1 MKILFLSHRI
11 PWPIKD
17 GGALAIHNNLKGF
30 IDAGH
35 DVKLLCLNPNKDQ
48 TSLKN
53 VPDYFAKANPT
64 ALPVNTDLSAWA
76 AFKNLF
82 SKQSYHVIR
91 FYLPEF
97 AEALKTELRSHQY
110 EVVHMEG
117 AFIAQYTSLIRVH
130 SKACLV
136 LREHNVEYRI
146 WESMAR
152 MSGNQLKTMYL
163 NLLAARLQEYE
174 ESLWKQVDMIDA
186 ISPDDLVVFKQF
198 NPNSYLGGAGFE
210 LETYMRVKEKGEPKT
225 IFHLGSMDWLPNR
238 EAMGWLLNS
247 IWPEIHKSFPE
258 WKLFLAGKKMPREWM
273 RQGFNLRIEGEVESA
288 IAYMAQ
294 YQVMVVPLKSGSG
307 VRIKTIEAMALGKVV
322 ITTLVGLRGLD
333 LEHGKEV
340 LVANTPSEFVA
351 AIRFLEEN
359 PDQVEK
365 IGHAARLK
373 VQALYSNE
381 NHIARLI
388 EKYRNCKP

>member
-35 DVKLLCLNPNKDQ
+35 EVKLLCLNPQKDHTSLDQ
-48 TSLKN
+48 T
-53 VPDYFAKANPT
+53 PEYFAKANPT
-64 ALPVNTDLSAWA
+64 CFHVNTDLSAWA
-76 AFKNLF
+76 AIKNLF
-82 SKQSYHVIR
+82 SKESYHVIR
-91 FYLPEF
+91 FFLPEF
-97 AEALKTELRSHQY
+97 AEALIEELTKRQY
-110 EVVHMEG
+110 DVVHMEG
-117 AFIAQYTSLIRVH
+117 AFIGQYAGLIRKH

-146 WESMAR
+146 WESMAKL
-152 MSGNQLKTMYL
+152 SGNQLKTMYL
-163 NLLAARLQEYE
+163 NLLATRLQTYE
-174 ESLWKQVDMIDA
+174 ETLWKQVDMIDA

-210 LETYMRVKEKGEPKT
+210 LDTYMKVKERGQART

-247 IWPEIHKSFPE
+247 IWPEIHKSYPE

-273 RQGFNLRIEGEVESA
+273 RQGFNLRIEGEVASA
-288 IAYMAQ
+288 TAYMAQ

-322 ITTLVGLRGLD
+322 ITTNVGLRGLEM
-333 LEHGKEV
+333 EHGKEV

-359 PDQVEK
+359 PEQMEA
-365 IGHAARLK
+365 IGEAARKK
-373 VQALYSNE
+373 VQELYANE

-388 EKYRNCKP
+388 EKYRNCRP